1 LHNAKPGCLTGGVR
15 KLQLGVSRPDGL
27 KAMPLN
33 HLPIQRKLV
42 GFIFLTTLTVLL
54 GSYLVLLFYE
64 SRSSAEATTHGLKT
78 MADIIASNST
88 AALIYDDPKLAEE
101 ILAGLRAETDITA
114 AALYDKQGRIY
125 AVYPANLPHSA
136 IPATPDGEGA
146 RFSVRELVLYEPVV
160 QGKNQVGTLFI
171 RSNLGGLYRRLS
183 VYGGVL
189 LCVLAGGGVLAFLLS
204 NFLQRQISQ
213 PILNLAEAARAV
225 SERKDYSVRATK
237 QSGDELGF
245 VTDAFN
251 SMLEQI
257 QLSHAVLGESEER
270 FRVVADSAP
279 VLIWIAGTDMRTTW
293 FNKHWLN
300 FVGRPMASE
309 VGGGWM
315 DNLHPEDRR
324 KTVDTIAEAFTKR
337 QYFRIECRLRQYDG
351 EYRWLLNQGTPRY
364 QGGEFAGFIGSCVDI
379 TDNKEAEAAVRLSE
393 LQLRLVTD
401 HASVFIC
408 QIDRAHRFMF
418 VNRAY
423 ARRFDKEPQDI
434 VGRALH
440 EILGVSAYQ
449 LVRDRLEAALQGAR
463 QEFEIELPYS
473 TLGLRWV
480 HVVYEPLRTEGGLVV
495 GIVSVLAD
503 ITQRQLAARELE
515 RARDEAVNASRAK
528 DDFLAALSHELRTP
542 LNPVLLLATDASS
555 NPDLPPEVREDF
567 ETIRKNVELEAR
579 LIDDL
584 LDLTRITNGKMALA
598 HQEVD
603 VHTVVRD
610 ALSTVKGDLA
620 ARKIEVALRLADGR
634 PVVRGDPVRLQQVFW
649 NVLKNAVKFTPEG
662 GKVGVATLVEPTTGL
677 FTLRVTDNGIGITA
691 PELSHI
697 FDAFVQGDHS
707 RGVGSHR
714 FGGLGLGLAIS
725 RKIVELHSGRIS
737 AASEGRNQGSTFVIE
752 IPLETVAQGSHGKGT
767 PGEALAQ
774 PLTRS
779 PADAGGARL
788 SILLVEDHSPTRV
801 ALERLLQ
808 RRNYRVFVAG
818 SATEARNVA
827 RAEKLDLVIS
837 DIGLPDASGYELMAD
852 LERSYG
858 LKGIAL
864 TGYGMDGDIARSRAT
879 GFAVHLMKPVSM
891 QALDAAIATISPV
904 ALQS

>member
-1 LHNAKPGCLTGGVR
+1 
-15 KLQLGVSRPDGL
+15 
-27 KAMPLN
+27 M
-33 HLPIQRKLV
+33 V

-54 GSYLVLLFYE
+54 GSYMVLLVYE
-64 SRSSAEATTHGLKT
+64 SRSSAQATTHGLKT

-101 ILAGLRAETDITA
+101 ILSGLRAETDITA

-125 AVYPANLPHSA
+125 AVYPADLARSS
-136 IPATPDGEGA
+136 IPAAPQAEGA
-146 RFSVRELVLYEPVV
+146 NFSFRELVLYQPVV
-160 QGKNQVGTLFI
+160 QGDKRVGSLFI
-171 RSNLGGLYRRLS
+171 RSNLGGLYRRLA
-183 VYGGVL
+183 VYGVVL
-189 LCVLAGGGVLAFLLS
+189 FCVLAGAVILAFFLS
-204 NFLQRQISQ
+204 NFLQRQISE
-213 PILNLAEAARAV
+213 PILSLAEAARAV
-225 SERKDYSVRATK
+225 SEQKDYSVRATK

-279 VLIWIAGTDMRTTW
+279 VLIWIAGTDMRATW

-324 KTVDTIAEAFTKR
+324 PMMETIAEAFSKR
-337 QYFRIECRLRQYDG
+337 RYFRIECRLRQHDG
-351 EYRWLLNQGTPRY
+351 EYRWLLNQGAPRH

-401 HASVFIC
+401 HASVYIC

-423 ARRFDKEPQDI
+423 ARRYNKEPQDI

-440 EILGVSAYQ
+440 EILGLSAYQ
-449 LVRDRLEAALQGAR
+449 MVRDRIDAALRGAR

-480 HVVYEPLRTEGGLVV
+480 HVVYEPLRAEGGIVA
-495 GIVSVLAD
+495 GIVSVLSD

-542 LNPVLLLATDASS
+542 LNPVLLLATDAAS
-555 NPDLPPEVREDF
+555 NPDLPPEVRDDF
-567 ETIRKNVELEAR
+567 ETVRKNVELEAR

-584 LDLTRITNGKMALA
+584 LDLTRITNGKMVLA
-598 HQEVD
+598 HQAVD

-610 ALSTVKGDLA
+610 ALLTVKGELTH
-620 ARKIEVALRLADGR
+620 RKIEVVLQLADGR

-662 GKVGVATLVEPTTGL
+662 GKVVVATLMEPARGV
-677 FTLRVTDNGIGITA
+677 FAFRVTDTGIGITA
-691 PELSHI
+691 PELAHI
-697 FDAFVQGDHS
+697 FDAFVQGEHS
-707 RGVGSHR
+707 RGAGSHR

-725 RKIVELHSGRIS
+725 RKLVELHSGRIT

-752 IPLETVAQGSHGKGT
+752 IPLETAAPGSEGKGT
-767 PGEALAQ
+767 PGEV
-774 PLTRS
+774 RS
-779 PADAGGARL
+779 PALTTVPAENGWPRL
-788 SILLVEDHSPTRV
+788 SILLVEDHSPTRF

-808 RRNYRVFVAG
+808 RRNY
-818 SATEARNVA
+818 
-827 RAEKLDLVIS
+827 
-837 DIGLPDASGYELMAD
+837 
-852 LERSYG
+852 
-858 LKGIAL
+858 
-864 TGYGMDGDIARSRAT
+864 
-879 GFAVHLMKPVSM
+879 
-891 QALDAAIATISPV
+891 
-904 ALQS
+904 